1 MSDIK
6 DRIKIKKK
14 CSKGWTEFTY
24 DGVSL
29 YRTDLGY
36 LPSPSIFVLLSVP
49 LFQRIQVYESI
60 SASDDRREK
69 RRKKWGEGG
78 ERERGEKRM
87 HRQPDGGPG
96 ASREPGKRKLRTDS
110 GRCYRFESSH
120 VSLSLSS
127 LVTSSC
133 LASCRTWVIVSFHR
147 FISFTSLSI
156 N

>member
-1 MSDIK
+1 MFQ
-6 DRIKIKKK
+6 RMNRVHLRR
-14 CSKGWTEFTY
+14 
-24 DGVSL
+24 GVSL
-29 YRTDLGY
+29 PNRFRVPPFSIY
-36 LPSPSIFVLLSVP
+36 LRFALCPSLSAYSG
-49 LFQRIQVYESI
+49 L
-60 SASDDRREK
+60 REHIRVGRSERETEK
-69 RRKKWGEGG
+69 EMGG
-78 ERERGEKRM
+78 GGRERERGEKRM